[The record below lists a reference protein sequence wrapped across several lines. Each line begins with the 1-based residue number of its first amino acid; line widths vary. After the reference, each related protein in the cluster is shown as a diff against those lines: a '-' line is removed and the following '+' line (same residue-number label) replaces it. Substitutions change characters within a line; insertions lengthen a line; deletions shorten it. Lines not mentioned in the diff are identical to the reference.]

1 MLMRSM
7 ALSAA
12 VSMVSIMTDFDTTS
26 DSLTPFPY
34 LRAPRA
40 SWTQTELFL
49 TFPSPIIRSITLMP
63 TMENG
68 GRFRVWV
75 TGLTSAQAEKAAAE
89 GGEGDK
95 DGWVLVW
102 DRKVEGG
109 FPEVSRSRI
118 SFQRPRVTKL
128 ISFHER

>member
-1 MLMRSM
+1 
-7 ALSAA
+7 
-12 VSMVSIMTDFDTTS
+12 
-26 DSLTPFPY
+26 
-34 LRAPRA
+34 
-40 SWTQTELFL
+40 
-49 TFPSPIIRSITLMP
+49 MP

-75 TGLTSAQAEKAAAE
+75 TGLTRAQAEKAAAE

-109 FPEVSRSRI
+109 FPEVGLSLI
-118 SFQRPRVTKL
+118 AFARPQVKKL
-128 ISFHER
+128 ISRYGR

>member
-1 MLMRSM
+1 MVLRLHADTNGRPLFCS
-7 ALSAA
+7 ADGEYNDSSRYDLEQPDLASLS
-12 VSMVSIMTDFDTTS
+12 S
-26 DSLTPFPY
+26 
-34 LRAPRA
+34 RAPRA

-49 TFPSPIIRSITLMP
+49 TFPSPTIRSITLMP

-89 GGEGDK
+89 GGQGNK

-109 FPEVSRSRI
+109 FPEVS
-118 SFQRPRVTKL
+118 L
-128 ISFHER
+128 IL